1 MSTRLL
7 SIAADLS
14 APPSSPTAFREVT
27 LIASI
32 RGYEVVAICPEE
44 EWSSYHCWL
53 RGRLGLW
60 DYLSDLLPDT
70 IAIAPTVALLGGS
83 AARLTAHNVQEVLAH
98 IPA

>member
-1 MSTRLL
+1 MSRLL

-27 LIASI
+27 LIASL
-32 RGYEVVAICPEE
+32 RGYEVIAVCPEA
-44 EWSSYHCWL
+44 EWSSYRCWL

-70 IAIAPTVALLGGS
+70 IDIHPSVALLGGS
-83 AARLTAHNVQEVLAH
+83 AARLTAHNVHAVLAH